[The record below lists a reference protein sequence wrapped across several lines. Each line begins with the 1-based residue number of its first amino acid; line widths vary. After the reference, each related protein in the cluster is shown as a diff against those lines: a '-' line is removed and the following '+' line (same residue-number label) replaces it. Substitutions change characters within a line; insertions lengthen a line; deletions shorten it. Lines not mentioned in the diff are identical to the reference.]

1 MFDQTHHVHWWTTT
15 DLQLSQS
22 AADRYQ
28 TLQALTAR
36 RRNTP
41 RAARLRLPRLATVLT
56 GRAVA
61 ARLTPART
69 QQQTARAGVE

>member
-1 MFDQTHHVHWWTTT
+1 MFDQTHHVPWWTT
-15 DLQLSQS
+15 DLQRSRS

-41 RAARLRLPRLATVLT
+41 RAARLRLPRLATLLT
-56 GRAVA
+56 DRAVA
-61 ARLTPART
+61 VRLTPART
-69 QQQTARAGVE
+69 QQQTAQAGVE